1 MNRPKNK
8 ISKENFLKLNE
19 DDIMF
24 ITNPGRMG
32 DEDGSTFVVKEGNKL
47 VIYRIDG
54 WMYYNKDLNDDKFIS
69 LDDAAKQFPKWM
81 ETWKNNNNEND
92 KEKYKY
98 LYMGFGNGLSVDY
111 SIYNDFEPFLSKS
124 VKEYLKD
131 KKGEKESLKYAA
143 IYNVWEKA
151 LIEMMKEKRM

>member
-1 MNRPKNK
+1 MNQPKNK

-47 VIYRIDG
+47 VIYRVDG
-54 WMYYNKDLNDDKFIS
+54 WMNHNKSLNEDEFIS
-69 LDDAAKQFPKWM
+69 LDDIAKQFPKWL
-81 ETWKNNNNEND
+81 ETWKNSNNEKD
-92 KEKYKY
+92 QGKYKY
-98 LYMGFGNGLSVDY
+98 LYMGFGNGLSIDH
-111 SIYNDFEPFLSKS
+111 SIYKDFEPYLNNL
-124 VKEYLKD
+124 VEEYLKD
-131 KKGEKESLKYAA
+131 KDEESLKYAA

-151 LIEMMKEKRM
+151 LIEMMKEKKM